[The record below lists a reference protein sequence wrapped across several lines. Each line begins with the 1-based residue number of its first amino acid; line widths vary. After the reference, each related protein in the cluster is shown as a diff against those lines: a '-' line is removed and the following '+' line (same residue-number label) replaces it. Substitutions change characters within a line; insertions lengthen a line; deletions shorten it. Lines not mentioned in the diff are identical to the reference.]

1 MLKMRIVFR
10 MKKPI
15 VGWWGSLLHVISVS
29 KENFHIFLKLMGSGS
44 RPVVGWGSGW
54 LADQMES
61 LRRRPNF
68 FFNFFKAIFQFFS
81 TFLMRRWVVSRSN
94 GKFKAAPPN
103 FTTLPQ
109 LVWNSRLNLFSQ
121 INHSYSGLRHQLF
134 EIFTFLSFYF
144 PAIYET
150 WCSICFHN

>member
-1 MLKMRIVFR
+1 MEIKAFSDLETHTDSCQRTSLSSPASFKLVEKPNAEDEDCLQDEKTCSRMMWVLITCNLCQRRKLSHIPETYGFWLQTCGGMRI
-10 MKKPI
+10 
-15 VGWWGSLLHVISVS
+15 
-29 KENFHIFLKLMGSGS
+29 
-44 RPVVGWGSGW
+44 
-54 LADQMES
+54 
-61 LRRRPNF
+61 
-68 FFNFFKAIFQFFS
+68 
-81 TFLMRRWVVSRSN
+81 WVVSRSN

-121 INHSYSGLRHQLF
+121 INHSYSGLQHQLF

-150 WCSICFHN
+150 